1 VRCMLGKMA
10 CDKGD
15 YGQAGAQLKESL
27 ALRQESKSRRG
38 IASVLEGLAKL
49 TVAQQQA
56 KLAAQLLGAAEALR
70 EAIGTPLLPDER
82 ADYEQTLAAARTAL
96 GEEAFARVWAEG
108 RATPLEQVISNV
120 LKMDVSSGKKPG
132 RRLMS

>member
-1 VRCMLGKMA
+1 MLGKMA

-15 YGQAGAQLKESL
+15 YGQAGAHLKESL
-27 ALRQESKSRRG
+27 AHKQESKSRRG
-38 IASVLEGLAKL
+38 IASVLEGFAKL

-56 KLAAQLLGAAEALR
+56 KLAAHLLGAAEVLR
-70 EAIGTPLLPDER
+70 EAIGAPLLPDER

-120 LKMDVSSGKKPG
+120 LKMDISSGKKPG
-132 RRLMS
+132 RRRMT